1 MTTLHCSEWPTWIS
15 FCGRGSHNRL
25 AGLGGR
31 GKAMLESHGLHGN
44 LQSKPKSWLPSSCSS
59 TPAEIKNATCSHAT
73 SSKNA
78 HSYSQKH
85 FFTLFPLIPNN
96 SHFPKSVLYCSSSRF
111 PLPCCS
117 QAAPVS
123 ASHMLPI
130 TVMPP
135 RTAPLFTAASSA
147 TIWNPPWFQTQQVN
161 KPMQKCTATWLSAYC
176 LVLPNN
182 RALWVSHKKQP
193 EEPSEF
199 SSCCQGSQC

>member
-1 MTTLHCSEWPTWIS
+1 M
-15 FCGRGSHNRL
+15 
-25 AGLGGR
+25 
-31 GKAMLESHGLHGN
+31 
-44 LQSKPKSWLPSSCSS
+44 
-59 TPAEIKNATCSHAT
+59 ATCNPNQSLDSLPHAPAHQQK
-73 SSKNA
+73 SKMQHVHMQHQVKMHTVIVRNI
-78 HSYSQKH
+78 SL
-85 FFTLFPLIPNN
+85 LFPLIPNN
-96 SHFPKSVLYCSSSRF
+96 SHFPKSVLYCSFSRF

-123 ASHMLPI
+123 ASHMLPM
-130 TVMPP
+130 TVTPP
-135 RTAPLFTAASSA
+135 WTAPLFTAASSA